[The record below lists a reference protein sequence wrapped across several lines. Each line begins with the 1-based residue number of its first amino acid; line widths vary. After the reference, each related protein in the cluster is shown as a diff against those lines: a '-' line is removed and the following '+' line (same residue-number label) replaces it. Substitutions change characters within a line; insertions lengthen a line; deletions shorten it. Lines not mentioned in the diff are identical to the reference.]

1 MTFATTLRYVCLND
15 PPTVWSR
22 RYYIMHDYEIMA
34 RQYGVGLVAIMNEN
48 DIESICANCDGLVI
62 PGSATAIDPK
72 YYGGT
77 PMDPPPEI
85 DEYALDA
92 ALIKYFTEH
101 NKPIF
106 GVCGGF
112 QELNIYFGGSIKKM
126 SDDVAPAHQDQNHEI
141 NIVPNSFVYD
151 VFKSER
157 AEVNSYHSWTLDRLA
172 PCFDVVA
179 RTADNI
185 IEAIECKEKKIF
197 ATEWHPEQSFHTG
210 DRIENKFFENFIECC
225 KKCANKK

>member
-106 GVCGGF
+106 GICGGF
-112 QELNIYFGGSIKKM
+112 QELNIYFGGSIRKM
-126 SDDVAPAHQDQNHEI
+126 SGDVAPAHQDQNHEI